1 MKKEMII
8 AIAAG
13 VAVTGLAFFLF
24 GTETGKKFRR
34 NIKFDSTGLNSKF
47 EGLLHKGKERFDS
60 LKAEM
65 LKECDRNEA
74 VA

>member
-24 GTETGKKFRR
+24 GTETGKKWRR
-34 NIKFDSTGLNSKF
+34 NIKINGTGLNSKF
-47 EGLLHKGKERFDS
+47 EGLINTGKQRLDS
-60 LKAEM
+60 FKAEM
-65 LKECDRNEA
+65 LKETDSKEV